1 MPVYTDQ
8 ISRKFELNAPPKRI
22 VSLVPSQTE
31 LLYDLGLEDSIAG
44 VTKFCVH
51 PAHLRKSKTE
61 IGGTKKLHFDRIDA
75 LNPDL
80 IVANK
85 EENTR
90 EDVDRL
96 SEKYPV
102 YVSDIENMDHAIT
115 FSDDMGVLTGNQ
127 EKASALNRRIKDAV
141 DSLRR
146 ETEALK
152 SMTAVYLI
160 WKDPYMAAGTESF
173 ITEMLKLCGIENSLV
188 KWGKDGQRYPEITIE
203 QMRLL
208 DPDFVILS
216 SEPYPFK
223 AIHGSE
229 ITKLTQLK
237 TVLADGE
244 AFSWYGSRILHCL
257 PYLQKFVQE
266 INSIY
271 R

>member
-8 ISRKFELNAPPKRI
+8 ISRKFQLHATPKRI

-31 LLYDLGLEDSIAG
+31 LLCDLGLEDSIAG

-51 PAHLRKSKTE
+51 PKHLRKAKTE

-75 LNPDL
+75 LKPDL
-80 IVANK
+80 IIANK
-85 EENTR
+85 EENNR
-90 EDVDRL
+90 EDIDRL

-102 YVSDIENMDHAIT
+102 YVSDIENLDHAQA
-115 FSDDMGVLTGNQ
+115 FANDMGTLTGNE
-127 EKASALNRRIKDAV
+127 EKAGILNTRITAAV
-141 DSLRR
+141 DSLKQVVENRKSIN
-146 ETEALK
+146 AL
-152 SMTAVYLI
+152 YLI

-173 ITEMLKLCGIENSLV
+173 ITEMLQICGIENSLA
-188 KWGKDGQRYPEITIE
+188 KWGKAGLRYPEITIE
-203 QMRLL
+203 EIKLL
-208 DPDFVILS
+208 NPDIILLS

-229 ITKLTQLK
+229 IKDQTQIK
-237 TVLADGE
+237 TMLVDGE

-257 PYLQKFVQE
+257 PYLKKFIQE